1 MPDHAPEIA
10 STFRPLRRAL
20 IARRLRRLD
29 PVLRLELA
37 VSGALAGGYAAWR
50 ARLPLDQLAAAAERQ
65 PSGRLLARLDL
76 ASRAEEPVAGLPH
89 GMRKKISFA
98 AAVLHRPAVLLLD
111 EALEGFDPAVTLHL
125 GHVVR
130 TLARAEWGGPE
141 HGPSPLEREFL
152 SATQGLHA
160 PEAPA

>member
-10 STFRPLRRAL
+10 SAFRPLRRAL
-20 IARRLRRLD
+20 IARRLQRLD

-37 VSGALAGGYAAWR
+37 AKLELRELAAGGCAVVFASH
-50 ARLPLDQLAAAAERQ
+50 AVETVERLCDR
-65 PSGRLLARLDL
+65 
-76 ASRAEEPVAGLPH
+76 
-89 GMRKKISFA
+89 
-98 AAVLHRPAVLLLD
+98 
-111 EALEGFDPAVTLHL
+111 AVTLHL

-130 TLARAEWGGPE
+130 TLARAERGGPE